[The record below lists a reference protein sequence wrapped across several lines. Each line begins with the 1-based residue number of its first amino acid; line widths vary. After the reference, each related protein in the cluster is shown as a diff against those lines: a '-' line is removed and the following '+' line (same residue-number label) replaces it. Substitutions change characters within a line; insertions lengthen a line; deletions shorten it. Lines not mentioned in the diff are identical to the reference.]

1 MGEENREPAMSQ
13 IRDPDAAG
21 LISRPR
27 RLLVYRHARITRLSH
42 WINLLCVIVL
52 LEPDAF
58 RFVHILHLR
67 SSLYIPLRCRFRE
80 VGRWLR

>member
-1 MGEENREPAMSQ
+1 MVRIE
-13 IRDPDAAG
+13 AAG
-21 LISRPR
+21 YP
-27 RLLVYRHARITRLSH
+27 
-42 WINLLCVIVL
+42 IVL
-52 LEPDAF
+52 HVHDEIVSEVPLEPDAF

>member
-1 MGEENREPAMSQ
+1 MPLKRVTLALACRKF
-13 IRDPDAAG
+13 RD
-21 LISRPR
+21 
-27 RLLVYRHARITRLSH
+27 V
-42 WINLLCVIVL
+42 

>member
-1 MGEENREPAMSQ
+1 MATITQNNTLAAL
-13 IRDPDAAG
+13 ILAAG
-21 LISRPR
+21 LGP
-27 RLLVYRHARITRLSH
+27 VAAQDAA
-42 WINLLCVIVL
+42 